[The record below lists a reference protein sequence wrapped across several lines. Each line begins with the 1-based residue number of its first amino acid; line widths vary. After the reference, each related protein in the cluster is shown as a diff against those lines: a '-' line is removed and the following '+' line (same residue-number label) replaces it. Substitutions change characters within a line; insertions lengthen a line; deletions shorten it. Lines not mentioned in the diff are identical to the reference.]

1 MYTQYILY
9 FLYMCCAV
17 LCFAIHAVT
26 YIWLCEHLYLTL
38 RAYSSRAS
46 YSRNLPHQNTAQHK
60 YSTSVILSSS
70 RHHSHRQR
78 RDTNLSLTTLHHRR
92 AGSLGHGLVRP
103 RKMVRRRK
111 ELRLWH
117 RVRPAAL
124 RETTQPKR
132 RTATLQ
138 QGRRVSQ
145 LCRASEPDV
154 PGHLSS
160 LTALWYGTVQQSTPK
175 HKPEPWPTSQPADTS
190 RPSRPFQERRH
201 CQRARETRPGLAA
214 GELNGGSKPQ
224 SSPGQPRP
232 NRGQPCAPCLPKI
245 KDSRFRRG
253 AQREKKTGRCGSNQ
267 AFRRVLHGSS
277 VGGVLILIFFAPRA
291 NPTHYILYIVNWEAC
306 GWATRAGKALRR

>member
-1 MYTQYILY
+1 MSSKERTYTAACSTACSTPSTSPYRSQTSGSDPATRPAGWLAGRSPVGDDVTHVCTECTVCT
-9 FLYMCCAV
+9 FCTFCTCAVLCCAV

-70 RHHSHRQR
+70 RHHSHRQH

-92 AGSLGHGLVRP
+92 AVSLGHGLVRP
-103 RKMVRRRK
+103 WKMVRRRK

-145 LCRASEPDV
+145 LCRASERAIQTSRAIFP
-154 PGHLSS
+154 
-160 LTALWYGTVQQSTPK
+160 ALQRCGTVQYSRV
-175 HKPEPWPTSQPADTS
+175 HRNTSRAMANQPASRHIQTVQTIPGTTTLSTSPRDKARSGRRRIKWGFKAPVQS
-190 RPSRPFQERRH
+190 RPAPS
-201 CQRARETRPGLAA
+201 
-214 GELNGGSKPQ
+214 
-224 SSPGQPRP
+224 QPRP
-232 NRGQPCAPCLPKI
+232 ALCALL
-245 KDSRFRRG
+245 
-253 AQREKKTGRCGSNQ
+253 AQD
-267 AFRRVLHGSS
+267 
-277 VGGVLILIFFAPRA
+277 
-291 NPTHYILYIVNWEAC
+291 
-306 GWATRAGKALRR
+306 